1 MGWFPD
7 AAGEPTQNRAGEGE
21 TDRGAWPV
29 VAGRGVSPF
38 ARSAA
43 GPGRPAAAAVGG
55 ASQTR
60 GARFTPEGG
69 FDAVYLAWD
78 SMTALAEVQAIA
90 FLSSG
95 PLQARTP
102 PWVMM
107 NVDGMVNGVLDLTD
121 AGTRTT
127 LGTNE
132 QEISGSWQTAQLPP
146 TQLLAQ
152 VAFDSG
158 MIVGIKYPS
167 AKNTGGGVNL
177 VVFPDRLSRSSTDY
191 LEVYDPHGNLPQRIG
206 A

>member
-1 MGWFPD
+1 MLP
-7 AAGEPTQNRAGEGE
+7 ANRLKTALAKAKRVAVHGPWS
-21 TDRGAWPV
+21 RV
-29 VAGRGVSPF
+29 VAFRHLLGAPPGLD
-38 ARSAA
+38 
-43 GPGRPAAAAVGG
+43 GPPQPLWGG

-78 SMTALAEVQAIA
+78 SITALAEVQAIA

-102 PWVMM
+102 LWVMM

>member
-1 MGWFPD
+1 MAWFPD
-7 AAGEPTQNRAGEGE
+7 AAGEPTQGSADEGE
-21 TDRGAWPV
+21 TDRGAWSV
-29 VAGRGVSPF
+29 VAGRGLSPL

-43 GPGRPAAAAVGG
+43 GHGRPAAAVVG
-55 ASQTR
+55 R
-60 GARFTPEGG
+60 GVAGPWRALSPKGG
-69 FDAVYLAWD
+69 FDSIYLAWD

-102 PWVMM
+102 SWVMM
-107 NVDGMVNGVLDLTD
+107 NVDGMVSGVLDLTD
-121 AGTRTT
+121 SVTRTT

-132 QEISGSWQTAQLPP
+132 QEITGSWQTAQLPP

-158 MIVGIKYPS
+158 KIVGIKYPS
-167 AKNTGGGVNL
+167 TKNTGGGVNL
-177 VVFPDRLSRSSTDY
+177 VVFPDRLPLNSTDY
-191 LEVYDPHGNLPQRIG
+191 LEVYDPHGSLAQRIG